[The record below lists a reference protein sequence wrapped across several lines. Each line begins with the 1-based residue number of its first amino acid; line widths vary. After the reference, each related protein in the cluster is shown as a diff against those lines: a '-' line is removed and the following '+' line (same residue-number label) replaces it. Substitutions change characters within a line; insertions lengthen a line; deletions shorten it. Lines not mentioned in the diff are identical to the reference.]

1 MKMSNMLKKPFEVV
15 LLGRSGCGKGEQVK
29 RLTKKLKNTLVIH
42 TGDRLR
48 SLALQ
53 KTMTGKRIR
62 GVLARGEL
70 VPGWLASYTWL
81 DTLIREL
88 GDSKHILF
96 DGTPR
101 QTSEAEYLDE
111 VLHWYGRKNLF
122 VLYIDVSEKEVTRRL
137 LLRGRGDDHKDAI
150 KRRLAFFS
158 KQVLPA
164 VKYYQKTNRLIRI
177 NGEQPIEKVFKDV
190 QKALGV

>member
-1 MKMSNMLKKPFEVV
+1 MKKLFEVV

-29 RLTKKLKNTLVIH
+29 RLTRKLKNTLVIH

-53 KTMTGKRIR
+53 KTMTGKRVE
-62 GVLARGEL
+62 GVLTRGEL

-81 DTLIREL
+81 DTIIREL
-88 GDSKHILF
+88 GDAQHILF

-101 QTSEAEYLDE
+101 QTSEAKYLDE

-150 KRRLAFFS
+150 KRRMAYFS

-164 VKYYQKTNRLIRI
+164 VKYYQKTKRLIRI
-177 NGEQPIEKVFKDV
+177 NGEQPIEKVFADICR
-190 QKALGV
+190 ALKISNKK